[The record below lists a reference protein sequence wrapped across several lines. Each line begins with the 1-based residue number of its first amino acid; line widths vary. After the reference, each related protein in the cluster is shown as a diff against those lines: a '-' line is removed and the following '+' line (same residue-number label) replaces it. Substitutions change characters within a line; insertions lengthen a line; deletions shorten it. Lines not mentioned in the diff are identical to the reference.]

1 MLLGLRMKKKI
12 KLTNMFVNGD
22 FANGATGWLTS
33 NVDLNVV
40 NKIAYVQPIGIPVS
54 PTATHHIYQSII
66 LNNYSKYYLKSNC
79 YGNTSV
85 QLKITSAVIAII
97 TSDNL
102 WLDISGVYSSTVIGS
117 RACGLRD
124 TLISDWQQFRCTN
137 MVLINLTESFGL
149 GNEPTKEQMDVIMD
163 RFPNRYFNG
172 TIYI

>member
-1 MLLGLRMKKKI
+1 
-12 KLTNMFVNGD
+12 MFVNGD

-33 NVDLNVV
+33 NAKLNVV
-40 NKIAYVQPIGIPVS
+40 NKIAYVQPIGIPISGVGH
-54 PTATHHIYQSII
+54 HHIYQSFDIY
-66 LNNYSKYYLKSNC
+66 NNNKYYLKSNC

-85 QLKITSAVIAII
+85 KLQMTNGAVATISI
-97 TSDNL
+97 DNL
-102 WLDISGVYSSTVIGS
+102 WLDISGIYSSHITAS

-124 TLISDWQQFRCTN
+124 TLISSWQQFRCTN

-149 GNEPTKEQMDVIMD
+149 GNEPTKEQMDAIMD